1 MRSGPVRLALAAT
14 LLAAAACAPAQ
25 TQLAP
30 TPTAPSTLTPPANC
44 TPTRADV
51 PANYKAD
58 APVRN
63 KIGAG
68 GYVIEG
74 IVMRIDCTP
83 VREAR
88 IEFWHVNAD
97 GNYDDDHRATVV
109 ADDRGRYRLDTTRP
123 VAYGGGP
130 VHVHIRVSRPGKSLV
145 AIHFPQGAPVDR
157 VDLVFDD

>member
-1 MRSGPVRLALAAT
+1 MRRGSLRHALAT
-14 LLAAAACAPAQ
+14 LLLAVTACAPAQ
-25 TQLAP
+25 TATSSPAP
-30 TPTAPSTLTPPANC
+30 LDLTPPRTC

-74 IVMRIDCTP
+74 IVMRLDCTP
-83 VREAR
+83 VSDAR
-88 IEFWHVNAD
+88 IEFWLVNQD

-123 VAYGGGP
+123 VAYGGGRA
-130 VHVHIRVSRPGKSLV
+130 HVHIRVSRPGKSLV
-145 AIHFPQGAPVDR
+145 AVHFPEGAPVDR

>member
-1 MRSGPVRLALAAT
+1 MLSGPARLVLLALLSAAV
-14 LLAAAACAPAQ
+14 ACAPAQ
-25 TQLAP
+25 TAVP
-30 TPTAPSTLTPPANC
+30 PSTLTPPTTC

-74 IVMRIDCTP
+74 VVMRLDCTP
-83 VREAR
+83 VPEAR
-88 IEFWHVNAD
+88 IEFWHVNKD
-97 GNYDDDHRATVV
+97 GIYDDDHRATVV

-123 VAYGGGP
+123 VAYGGGRA
-130 VHVHIRVSRPGKSLV
+130 HVHIRVSRPGKSLV
-145 AIHFPQGAPVDR
+145 AVHFPEGASVDR

>member
-1 MRSGPVRLALAAT
+1 MRCRTLRHALAIG
-14 LLAAAACAPAQ
+14 LLAVTACAPAQ
-25 TQLAP
+25 T
-30 TPTAPSTLTPPANC
+30 APSTTAPLTLTVPPTC

-83 VREAR
+83 VPEAR

-97 GNYDDDHRATVV
+97 GNYDDDHRATFTITSYLRAATIERDWCVPAPASV
-109 ADDRGRYRLDTTRP
+109 NSSS
-123 VAYGGGP
+123 GP
-130 VHVHIRVSRPGKSLV
+130 PDGV
-145 AIHFPQGAPVDR
+145 GASMS
-157 VDLVFDD
+157 

>member
-1 MRSGPVRLALAAT
+1 MRWESLRHALAVA
-14 LLAAAACAPAQ
+14 LFAAGACAPAQ
-25 TQLAP
+25 TQSAS
-30 TPTAPSTLTPPANC
+30 TAPSTLTPPATC
-44 TPTRADV
+44 TPTRADA

-74 IVMRIDCTP
+74 VVMRLDCTP
-83 VREAR
+83 VPEAR

-109 ADDRGRYRLDTTRP
+109 ADDHGRDRLNTTRP
-123 VAYGGGP
+123 VAYGGGRA
-130 VHVHIRVSRPGKSLV
+130 HVHIRVSRPGKSLV
-145 AIHFPQGAPVDR
+145 AVHFPEGAPVDR

>member
-1 MRSGPVRLALAAT
+1 MRSGSLRHALAVA
-14 LLAAAACAPAQ
+14 LLAAAAACAPAQ
-25 TQLAP
+25 TVRSSTTPP
-30 TPTAPSTLTPPANC
+30 TFTPPSTC
-44 TPTRADV
+44 TPTRPDV

-63 KIGAG
+63 QIGAG
-68 GYVIEG
+68 GYRIEG
-74 IVMRIDCTP
+74 IVMRLDCTP
-83 VREAR
+83 VPEAR